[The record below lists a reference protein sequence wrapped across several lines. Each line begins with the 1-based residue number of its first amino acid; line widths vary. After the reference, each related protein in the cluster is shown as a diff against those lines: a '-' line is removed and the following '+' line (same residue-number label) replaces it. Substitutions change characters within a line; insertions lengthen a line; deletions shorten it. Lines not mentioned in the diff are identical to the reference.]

1 MTTAVV
7 SRDGAIVTAEQDGTA
22 VPDDAAPHDAVPD
35 AATPGD
41 AVPEPAVPDAAIP
54 SDAVPDAAELGADER
69 AELERLRAE
78 VAELRSQVAVA
89 PGVAEPPPVVPPTRP
104 RRQRWRSIVATLL
117 IVVGCILAPLS
128 VAAVWTKN
136 LVTDTDRYV
145 TTVAPLA
152 RDPAIQNAVANKI
165 TTEIFSRLDVTGITN
180 QAVDALAERGLP
192 PLIATQ
198 LHALSGPLSEGVQS
212 FVRTEVGKVVASDAF
227 ADAWVTANRA
237 AHQALVAAL
246 TGQTGQGVTIANDTV
261 SINLGPFIQ
270 VVKQRLVDRGFDLA
284 SRIPDVNPSFTILQS
299 DAITKAQGAFSL
311 LNTLGNWL
319 PVVMLILLALGV
331 YIAKGHRRAL
341 VGAGLGLAAGMVVLA
356 LGIFFFR
363 TIYLNALP
371 LGVLDHDAAA
381 SFYDTLVRFLRL
393 GLRTVLVFGLVVA
406 LAGFLTGGSV
416 TAVRARAGLKA
427 GIGWLRG
434 GAEKAGF
441 RTGPVGAW
449 VYRYKRVLWIAVIA
463 IAALVL
469 VFWNQPTG
477 KVIIG
482 LTIAVLV
489 ALVIIEFLGRPPSPA
504 PPVTADA
511 ESTATTR
518 VTQSTA

>member
-1 MTTAVV
+1 MTAV
-7 SRDGAIVTAEQDGTA
+7 SSPGDGAIVTAEQPGTP
-22 VPDDAAPHDAVPD
+22 VPNETAPESAASDDPAP
-35 AATPGD
+35 AAT
-41 AVPEPAVPDAAIP
+41 
-54 SDAVPDAAELGADER
+54 AAEGAALSADER

-78 VAELRSQVAVA
+78 IADLRSHAAAA
-89 PGVAEPPPVVPPTRP
+89 PGVAEPPPVVAPPRP

-128 VAAVWTKN
+128 VVAVWSKN
-136 LVTDTDRYV
+136 LITNTDRYV

-165 TTEIFSRLDVTGITN
+165 TTEIFSRLDVAGITN
-180 QAVDALAERGLP
+180 QAIDALANRGLP
-192 PLIATQ
+192 PLVATQ
-198 LHALSGPLSEGVQS
+198 LHALSGPLSNGVQS
-212 FVRTEVGKVVASDAF
+212 FVRTEVGNVVASDAF
-227 ADAWVTANRA
+227 ADAWVTANRS

-246 TGQTGQGVTIANDTV
+246 SGQTGQGVTIANGTV

-284 SRIPDVNPSFTILQS
+284 NRIPDINPSFTVLQS
-299 DAITKAQGAFSL
+299 DLITKAQGAFSL
-311 LNTLGNWL
+311 LNILGNWL
-319 PVVMLILLALGV
+319 PVIMLILLALGIYV
-331 YIAKGHRRAL
+331 AKGHRRAL
-341 VGAGLGLAAGMVVLA
+341 VGAGLGLAAGMVALA

-371 LGVLDHDAAA
+371 LGILDHDAAA

-393 GLRTVLVFGLVVA
+393 GLRTVLVFGLVIA
-406 LAGFLTGGSV
+406 LAGFFTGRSV
-416 TAVRARAGLKA
+416 TAVRARAGLKS

-434 GAEKAGF
+434 GAERAGL

-482 LTIAVLV
+482 ITIGVLI
-489 ALVIIEFLGRPPSPA
+489 ALVIIEFLGRPPTPIAPEPTESETPTPA
-504 PPVTADA
+504 
-511 ESTATTR
+511 
-518 VTQSTA
+518 

>member
-1 MTTAVV
+1 MTAA
-7 SRDGAIVTAEQDGTA
+7 SSLGDGAIVTAEQPGAPVPNETASDG
-22 VPDDAAPHDAVPD
+22 AAL
-35 AATPGD
+35 
-41 AVPEPAVPDAAIP
+41 
-54 SDAVPDAAELGADER
+54 SAEER

-78 VAELRSQVAVA
+78 VADLRSQVAAA
-89 PGVAEPPPVVPPTRP
+89 PAVAEPPTVVAPPRP
-104 RRQRWRSIVATLL
+104 RRQRWRSVVATLL
-117 IVVGCILAPLS
+117 IVIGCIMAPLS
-128 VAAVWTKN
+128 VVAVWTKN
-136 LVTDTDRYV
+136 LVTNTDRYV

-152 RDPAIQNAVANKI
+152 HDPAIQNAVANKV

-212 FVRTEVGKVVASDAF
+212 FVRTEVGNVVASDAF

-246 TGQTGQGVTIANDTV
+246 TGQTGEGVTIANDTV

-299 DAITKAQGAFSL
+299 EAITKAQSAFSL

-319 PVVMLILLALGV
+319 PVVMLIFLALGV

-356 LGIFFFR
+356 LGILLFR

-393 GLRTVLVFGLVVA
+393 GLRTVLVFGLVIA

-416 TAVRARAGLKA
+416 TAVRARAGLRS

-434 GAEKAGF
+434 GAERAGF

-504 PPVTADA
+504 PPVTPDA
-511 ESTATTR
+511 ESTVPP
-518 VTQSTA
+518 VTPVTPEAESVESTAATSDLTKSVP